1 MSESHFDEFDEAHGL
16 QEEYDHLFQQRSER
30 RERRVRKSQI
40 ARRFREE
47 TSLEAIADLG
57 ATDGALRI
65 TYQPSIHESGWLLDS
80 LRQFFNQELIS
91 DLLYIVKGGKEA
103 NVYCCQ
109 AGPATGRSHLAVKV
123 YRPHQFRKIRNDAQY
138 KEGRHVLDAGGN
150 AIVND
155 QRTFRALA
163 KKSRHGRETARV
175 SWLAHEYETQQAL
188 FQAGAA
194 VPEPLAMANNA
205 ILMEFVGDGRAARPT
220 LSQVELAP
228 DEVWPLFSD
237 VLRTVE
243 ALLRQGKIHGDLS
256 AYNILYWQGAVK
268 VIDFPQVVDAQ
279 QNASAAEL
287 LLRDITRVCDY
298 FRRQGLPVNAAALTD
313 ALWRTYVGP
322 AGDNESDAIDLA
334 TFRQP
339 PAGVDA

>member
-1 MSESHFDEFDEAHGL
+1 MSEYHFDEFDEAHGL
-16 QEEYDHLFQQRSER
+16 QEEYDHLFQRRSDR
-30 RERRVRKSQI
+30 RDRRVRKSQI
-40 ARRFREE
+40 AKRFRQEA
-47 TSLEAIADLG
+47 SLQEIADLG
-57 ATDGALRI
+57 ALDGALRI
-65 TYQPSIHESGWLLDS
+65 SYQPSVHESGWLVDS

-163 KKSRHGRETARV
+163 RKSKHGRQTARV
-175 SWLAHEYETQQAL
+175 SWLAHEYETQRDL

-194 VPEPLAMANNA
+194 VPEPLAMARNA
-205 ILMEFVGDGRAARPT
+205 ILMEFVGDGRAAGPT

-228 DEVWPLFSD
+228 EERWPLFSD
-237 VLRTVE
+237 ILRTVE
-243 ALLRQGKIHGDLS
+243 TLLRQGKIHGDLS
-256 AYNILYWQGAVK
+256 AYNILYWAGAVK
-268 VIDFPQVVDAQ
+268 VIDFPQVVDAYH
-279 QNASAAEL
+279 NASAAEL

-298 FRRQGLPVNAAALTD
+298 FRRQGLPIDAAALTD
-313 ALWRTYVGP
+313 AFVAHLCGTGR
-322 AGDNESDAIDLA
+322 
-334 TFRQP
+334 
-339 PAGVDA
+339 